1 MIQEI
6 IESIITLL
14 VGAATFL
21 VGMNLMSGGLKKS
34 TGKSVKRLFKK
45 TENNRF
51 IGMGIGASATAL
63 IQSSAATSV
72 MTIGFISAGIMT
84 VFQGVSVILG
94 AYLGTTVTGLLV
106 SLSSLNISKYLLLV
120 VVVGVVLMFFK
131 KESLKNIGEILAGLG
146 VLFVGLDLMKGA
158 FPDGGELTNQV
169 KSLFEIVKNPFLLL
183 IIGALFTALVQSS
196 SATSGI
202 VIVMVGQN
210 AIGLASGFYLVLG
223 ATVGTIITTVLAGIG
238 GNTNVKRT
246 IAIAFADR
254 LVCALIGTIIVL
266 ICEEPF
272 VNFFSSAFGTVQFGL
287 AMFLVLYNILFMLL
301 VAPFLK
307 PIVAFFEKLIKDKD
321 AEQKKNAI
329 HFIDDRLLNSPSI
342 AMEMVRKEV
351 TNMLKESYANFK
363 LGYEEI
369 VNQNFESS
377 KEIEEREESIDYVNN
392 RLTEYLIQLSN
403 KVSMKDEEMIGSY
416 FHMVNDIERIGDH
429 AVNFHEKAEK
439 MSSDDLKFSDTA
451 KNEFDIMN
459 KVIDEMFNIVINNL
473 ETNHFENLP
482 HLHDL
487 EDQTDK
493 LKLKLSDQHYDRI
506 TSKQCHI
513 ELSPFYSTF
522 LSELERVADHL
533 VNIGYAFV
541 NPTGDE
547 EVK

>member
-1 MIQEI
+1 MVEEI

-21 VGMNLMSGGLKKS
+21 VGMNLMSSGLKKS

-120 VVVGVVLMFFK
+120 TVIGVVLMFFK

-158 FPDGGELTNQV
+158 FPDGGQLTNQV

-223 ATVGTIITTVLAGIG
+223 ATIGTIITTVLAGIG

-246 IAIAFADR
+246 ITIAFVDR
-254 LVCALIGTIIVL
+254 LVSALIGTIIVL
-266 ICEEPF
+266 IFEEPF

-287 AMFLVLYNILFMLL
+287 AMFLVLYNFLFLLL
-301 VAPFLK
+301 VSPFLK
-307 PIVAFFEKLIKDKD
+307 PIVTIFEKLIKDKE

-329 HFIDDRLLNSPSI
+329 HFIDDRLLNSPTI

-363 LGYEEI
+363 LGYQEI
-369 VNQNFESS
+369 VNQNFEAS
-377 KEIEEREESIDYVNN
+377 KELEDREESIDYINN

-403 KVSMKDEEMIGSY
+403 KVSMQDEQMIGSY

-439 MSSDDLKFSDTA
+439 MSSDDLKFSETA
-451 KNEFDIMN
+451 QNEFDIMN
-459 KVIDEMFNIVINNL
+459 KVIDEMFNIVIGNL
-473 ETNHFENLP
+473 ETNKFDNLP

-493 LKLKLSDQHYDRI
+493 LKLTLSDQHYERI
-506 TSKQCHI
+506 TNKICHI

-547 EVK
+547 DAK

>member
-21 VGMNLMSGGLKKS
+21 IGMNLMSSGLKKS

-45 TENNRF
+45 TENNR
-51 IGMGIGASATAL
+51 IVGMGIGASATAL

-120 VVVGVVLMFFK
+120 TVVGVVLMFFK

-158 FPDGGELTNQV
+158 FPDGGQLTNQV

-210 AIGLASGFYLVLG
+210 AIGLTSGFYLVLG

-287 AMFLVLYNILFMLL
+287 AMFLVLYNVLFLLL
-301 VAPFLK
+301 VSPFLK
-307 PIVAFFEKLIKDKD
+307 PIVTIFEKLIKDKE

-329 HFIDDRLLNSPSI
+329 HFIDNRLLDSPSI
-342 AMEMVRKEV
+342 AMEMVKKEV
-351 TNMLKESYANFK
+351 INMLKESFINYK
-363 LGYEEI
+363 LGYNEI
-369 VNQNFESS
+369 VNLDFEAS
-377 KEIEEREESIDYVNN
+377 KALEEREESIDYINN

-403 KVSMKDEEMIGSY
+403 KVSMNDEKKIGSY

-429 AVNFHEKAEK
+429 AVNFHEKAQK
-439 MSSDDLKFSDTA
+439 MSSDDLSFSERA
-451 KNEFDIMN
+451 QKEFAQMN
-459 KVIDEMFNIVINNL
+459 IVIDEMFNIVISNL
-473 ETNHFENLP
+473 ETNNFNNLQ
-482 HLHDL
+482 HLHNL
-487 EDQTDK
+487 EDETDK
-493 LKLKLSDQHYDRI
+493 LKLKLSDQHYERI
-506 TSKQCHI
+506 TNKECHI

-547 EVK
+547 ESK

>member
-1 MIQEI
+1 MVEEI

-21 VGMNLMSGGLKKS
+21 VGMNLMSSGLKKS

-120 VVVGVVLMFFK
+120 TVVGVVLMFFK

-158 FPDGGELTNQV
+158 FPDGGQLTNQV

-223 ATVGTIITTVLAGIG
+223 ATIGTIITTVLAGIG

-246 IAIAFADR
+246 IAIAFVDR
-254 LVCALIGTIIVL
+254 LVTALIGTIIVL

-287 AMFLVLYNILFMLL
+287 AMFLVLYNVLFLLL
-301 VAPFLK
+301 VSPFLK
-307 PIVAFFEKLIKDKD
+307 PIVAIFEKLIKDKE

-329 HFIDDRLLNSPSI
+329 HFIDNRLLDSPSI
-342 AMEMVRKEV
+342 AMEMVKKEV
-351 TNMLKESYANFK
+351 INMLKESFINYK
-363 LGYEEI
+363 LGYNEI
-369 VNQNFESS
+369 VNLDFEAS
-377 KEIEEREESIDYVNN
+377 KALEEREESIDYINN

-403 KVSMKDEEMIGSY
+403 KVSMNDEKKIGSY

-429 AVNFHEKAEK
+429 AVNFHEKAQK
-439 MSSDDLKFSDTA
+439 MSSDDLSFSETA
-451 KNEFDIMN
+451 QKEFAQMN
-459 KVIDEMFNIVINNL
+459 IVIDEMFNIVISNL
-473 ETNHFENLP
+473 ETNNFNNLQ
-482 HLHDL
+482 HLHNL
-487 EDQTDK
+487 EDETDK
-493 LKLKLSDQHYDRI
+493 LKLKLSDQHYERI
-506 TSKQCHI
+506 TNKECHI

-547 EVK
+547 ESK

>member
-1 MIQEI
+1 MVEEI

-21 VGMNLMSGGLKKS
+21 VGMNLMSSGLKKS

-120 VVVGVVLMFFK
+120 TVIGVVLMFFK

-158 FPDGGELTNQV
+158 FPDGGQLTNQV

-223 ATVGTIITTVLAGIG
+223 ATIGTIITTVLAGIG

-246 IAIAFADR
+246 IAIAFVDR
-254 LVCALIGTIIVL
+254 LVSALIGTIIVL
-266 ICEEPF
+266 IFEEPF

-287 AMFLVLYNILFMLL
+287 AMFLVLYNFLFLLL
-301 VAPFLK
+301 VSPFLK
-307 PIVAFFEKLIKDKD
+307 PIVTIFEKLIKDKE

-329 HFIDDRLLNSPSI
+329 HFIDDRLLNSPTI

-363 LGYEEI
+363 LGYQEI
-369 VNQNFESS
+369 VNQNFEAS
-377 KEIEEREESIDYVNN
+377 KELEDREESIDYINN

-403 KVSMKDEEMIGSY
+403 KVSMQDEQMIGSY

-439 MSSDDLKFSDTA
+439 MSSDDLKFSETA
-451 KNEFDIMN
+451 QNEFDIMN
-459 KVIDEMFNIVINNL
+459 KVIDEMFNIVIGNL
-473 ETNHFENLP
+473 ETNKFDNLP

-493 LKLKLSDQHYDRI
+493 LKLTLSDQHYERI
-506 TSKQCHI
+506 TNKICHI

-547 EVK
+547 DAK

>member
-1 MIQEI
+1 MVEEI

-21 VGMNLMSGGLKKS
+21 VGMNLMSSGLKKS

-72 MTIGFISAGIMT
+72 MTIGFISAGVMT

-120 VVVGVVLMFFK
+120 TVIGVVLMFFK

-158 FPDGGELTNQV
+158 FPDGGQLTNQV

-223 ATVGTIITTVLAGIG
+223 ATIGTIITTVLAGIG
-238 GNTNVKRT
+238 GNANVKRT
-246 IAIAFADR
+246 IAIAFVDR
-254 LVCALIGTIIVL
+254 LVSALIGTIIVL

-287 AMFLVLYNILFMLL
+287 AMFLVLYNFLFLLL
-301 VAPFLK
+301 VSPFLK
-307 PIVAFFEKLIKDKD
+307 PIVTIFEKLIKDKE

-329 HFIDDRLLNSPSI
+329 HFIDDRLLNSPTI

-363 LGYEEI
+363 LGYQEI
-369 VNQNFESS
+369 VNQNFEAS
-377 KEIEEREESIDYVNN
+377 KELEDREESIDYINN

-403 KVSMKDEEMIGSY
+403 KVSMQDEQMIGSY

-439 MSSDDLKFSDTA
+439 MSSDDLKFSETA
-451 KNEFDIMN
+451 QNEFDIMN
-459 KVIDEMFNIVINNL
+459 KVIDEMFNIVIGNL
-473 ETNHFENLP
+473 ETNKFDNLP

-493 LKLKLSDQHYDRI
+493 LKLTLSDQHYERI
-506 TSKQCHI
+506 TNKICHI

-547 EVK
+547 EAK

>member
-1 MIQEI
+1 MVEEI

-21 VGMNLMSGGLKKS
+21 VGMNLMSSGLKKS

-120 VVVGVVLMFFK
+120 TVVGVVLMFFK

-202 VIVMVGQN
+202 VIVMVGQK

-223 ATVGTIITTVLAGIG
+223 ATIGTIITTVLAGIG

-254 LVCALIGTIIVL
+254 LISALIGTIIVL
-266 ICEEPF
+266 IFEEPF
-272 VNFFSSAFGTVQFGL
+272 VNFFSSAFGTMQFGL
-287 AMFLVLYNILFMLL
+287 AMFLVLYNILFLLL
-301 VAPFLK
+301 VSPFLK
-307 PIVAFFEKLIKDKD
+307 PIVNIFEKLIKDKE

-351 TNMLKESYANFK
+351 TNMLKESYTNFK
-363 LGYEEI
+363 LGFEEI

-377 KEIEEREESIDYVNN
+377 KELEEREESIDYVNN

-403 KVSMKDEEMIGSY
+403 KVSMQDEQMIGSY

-429 AVNFHEKAEK
+429 AINFHEKAEK
-439 MSSDDLKFSDTA
+439 MTSDDLKFSDTA
-451 KNEFDIMN
+451 KDEFNIMS
-459 KVIDEMFNIVINNL
+459 KVIVEMFDIVINNL
-473 ETNHFENLP
+473 ETNRFDNLP

-493 LKLKLSDQHYDRI
+493 LKLKLSDQHYERI
-506 TSKQCHI
+506 TSKICHI

-547 EVK
+547 DAK

>member
-1 MIQEI
+1 MVEEI

-21 VGMNLMSGGLKKS
+21 VGMNLMSSGLKKS

-120 VVVGVVLMFFK
+120 TVVGVVLMFFK

-202 VIVMVGQN
+202 VIVMVGQK

-223 ATVGTIITTVLAGIG
+223 ATIGTIITTVLAGIG

-246 IAIAFADR
+246 IAIAFVDR

-266 ICEEPF
+266 IFEEPF
-272 VNFFSSAFGTVQFGL
+272 VNFFSSAFGTMQFGL
-287 AMFLVLYNILFMLL
+287 AMFLVLYNILFLLL
-301 VAPFLK
+301 VSPFLK
-307 PIVAFFEKLIKDKD
+307 PIVNIFEKLIKDKE

-351 TNMLKESYANFK
+351 TNMLKESYTNFK
-363 LGYEEI
+363 LGFEEI

-377 KEIEEREESIDYVNN
+377 KELEEREESIDYVNN

-403 KVSMKDEEMIGSY
+403 KVSMQDEQMIGSY

-429 AVNFHEKAEK
+429 AINFHEKAEK
-439 MSSDDLKFSDTA
+439 MTSDDLKFSDTA
-451 KNEFDIMN
+451 KDEFNIMS
-459 KVIDEMFNIVINNL
+459 KVIIEMFDIVINNL
-473 ETNHFENLP
+473 ETNRFDNLP

-493 LKLKLSDQHYDRI
+493 LKLKLSDQHYERI
-506 TSKQCHI
+506 TSKICHI

-547 EVK
+547 DAK

>member
-1 MIQEI
+1 MVEEI

-21 VGMNLMSGGLKKS
+21 VGMNLMSSGLKKS

-51 IGMGIGASATAL
+51 IGMGIGATATAL

-120 VVVGVVLMFFK
+120 TVVGVVLMFFK

-158 FPDGGELTNQV
+158 FPDGGQLTNQV

-254 LVCALIGTIIVL
+254 LVCALIGSIIVL
-266 ICEEPF
+266 IFEEPF

-287 AMFLVLYNILFMLL
+287 AMFLVLYNILFLAL
-301 VAPFLK
+301 VSPFLK
-307 PIVAFFEKLIKDKD
+307 PIVTIFEKIIKDKE

-329 HFIDDRLLNSPSI
+329 HFIDDRLLNSPAI

-351 TNMLKESYANFK
+351 TNMLIESFTNFK
-363 LGYEEI
+363 LGYIEI
-369 VNQNFESS
+369 VDQIFESS
-377 KEIEEREESIDYVNN
+377 KELEEREESIDYINN

-403 KVSMKDEEMIGSY
+403 KVSMQDEQLIGSY
-416 FHMVNDIERIGDH
+416 FHMINDIERIGDH

-439 MSSDDLKFSDTA
+439 MSSDDLKFSKTA
-451 KNEFDIMN
+451 KDEFNIMSEII
-459 KVIDEMFNIVINNL
+459 VEMFNIVINNL
-473 ETNHFENLP
+473 ETNHFDNLP

-493 LKLKLSDQHYDRI
+493 LKLKLSDQHFERI
-506 TSKQCHI
+506 TNNECHI

-541 NPTGDE
+541 NPTGDDGE
-547 EVK
+547 I